1 MIKKVNPP
9 KLNRVA
15 DVLKAQGRSHKW
27 LADKLGIST
36 NAMHNICSQQSQSL
50 ERLFE
55 IADVLGVSVLELI
68 NADYRPEQKK
78 S

>member
-15 DVLKAQGRSHKW
+15 DVLKAQGRSQKW

>member
-1 MIKKVNPP
+1 MKKKDNPP

-15 DVLKAQGRSHKW
+15 DVLKEQGRSQRW

-55 IADVLGVSVLELI
+55 IAGVLGVSVLELI
-68 NADYRPEQKK
+68 NAEYSPKK
-78 S
+78 SE

>member
-1 MIKKVNPP
+1 MKKKDNPP

-15 DVLKAQGRSHKW
+15 EVLKAQGRSQRW
-27 LADKLGIST
+27 LAEKLGIST

-55 IADVLGVSVLELI
+55 IADVLGVSVLVLI
-68 NADYRPEQKK
+68 NDDYKPEQKK